1 MRSTERFL
9 VLFVW
14 SLLAVVAPG
23 IAHSQEH
30 QHQELSSDERA
41 RLNAEWDQQYADYQR
56 RLSGSAEVRP
66 GMIVAD
72 LGAGRGGLTAELSR
86 AVGPEGHVY
95 ANDIDPRMI
104 AALGDL
110 CRKHKLG
117 NVTVIEGKQND
128 PKLPPGRVEAAFL
141 LKVYHQLDDAVGFL
155 KTTREKLKPGALL
168 FIVDVDVHQDWG
180 QGTGSVSDPEDC
192 QRDAVA
198 AGFEIVRLTRFS
210 ITDWTLYELVVRK
223 PRN

>member
-9 VLFVW
+9 ILFFCCLV
-14 SLLAVVAPG
+14 AVVAPG

-30 QHQELSSDERA
+30 QHQELSSDELA

-56 RLSGSAEVRP
+56 KLAGSSEVQP

-86 AVGPEGHVY
+86 AVGPAGQVY

-110 CRKHKLG
+110 CRKHKLD
-117 NVTVIEGKQND
+117 NVTVIEGAQND
-128 PKLPPGRVEAAFL
+128 PKLPPERVEAAFL
-141 LKVYHQLDDAVGFL
+141 LKVYHQLEDAVGFL
-155 KTTREKLKPGALL
+155 KTTREQLKSGALL

-180 QGTGSVSDPEDC
+180 QGKGSVSDPADC

-198 AGFEIVRLTRFS
+198 AGFEIVRLARFP
-210 ITDWTLYELVVRK
+210 IVDWMLYELVVRK
-223 PRN
+223 PRD